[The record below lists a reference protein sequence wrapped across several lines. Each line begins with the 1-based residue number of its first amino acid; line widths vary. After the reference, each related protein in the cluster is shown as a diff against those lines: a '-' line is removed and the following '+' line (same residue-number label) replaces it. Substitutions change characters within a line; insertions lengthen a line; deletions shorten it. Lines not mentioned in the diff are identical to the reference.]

1 MLLRKKSTS
10 VLCSVTLGLGLLFV
24 GCTGD
29 ENKVKEPVT
38 AAVTTTPSEAHNV
51 QEPAEVV
58 HFGFDLSQ
66 ITSSAEGQIQKVA
79 EYLRAKPATHVQ
91 VEGHCDER
99 GTVEYN
105 LALGNR
111 RAVAVRDYLVNI
123 GVDAGAV
130 STISYGKEKMVDTAH
145 NEEAH
150 AKNRRAEFKFTSK

>member
-1 MLLRKKSTS
+1 MLCKRKVS
-10 VLCSVTLGLGLLFV
+10 VLCSLTLGLGLLFT
-24 GCTGD
+24 GCSGD
-29 ENKVKEPVT
+29 DNKVTEPVT
-38 AAVTTTPSEAHNV
+38 SSVTTPSDAGNM

-66 ITSSAEGQIQKVA
+66 INASAEGQIQKVA
-79 EYLRAKPATHVQ
+79 EYLRAKSGTQVQ

-111 RAVAVRDYLVNI
+111 RATAVRDYLVNL
-123 GVDAGAV
+123 GVDAGSV
-130 STISYGKEKMVDTAH
+130 NTISYGKEKAVDTAH
-145 NEEAH
+145 NEEAY